1 MHKNII
7 IVTACSFIALLAYGV
22 AQADKHE
29 EKGVENK
36 FTPIFNGKNL
46 EGWDGEEKLWRVE
59 DGMLVGETTKENPTP
74 KNTFLIW
81 EDGEVE
87 DFELKFKYRYT
98 SEKANSGIQVR
109 SERLEG
115 YVVRGYQPDIADV
128 DWITGIHYEERGRG
142 ILARRGQKAVFH
154 ADGSKD
160 VTRFAEEKDLAKH
173 INGRNEWNDYHVIGR
188 GNTII
193 TKINGQKMHEVVDDS
208 PKARPSGIIAFQ
220 LHAGPPMTLHFKD
233 IELKHLAGK
242 DKQD

>member
-1 MHKNII
+1 MRKNLI
-7 IVTACSFIALLAYGV
+7 IVSVCSLLVMLTYGV
-22 AQADKHE
+22 ALADKQ
-29 EKGVENK
+29 EKEK
-36 FTPIFNGKNL
+36 DQDAFTPIFNGKDL
-46 EGWDGEEKLWRVE
+46 DGWDGEEKLWRVE

-109 SERLEG
+109 SERLDG

-142 ILARRGQKAVFH
+142 ILARRGQRAVFH

-160 VTRFAEEKDLAKH
+160 VTRFAEEKDLAEH
-173 INGRNEWNDYHVIGR
+173 INGRNEWNDYHVIGL
-188 GNTII
+188 GNTIT

-208 PKARPSGIIAFQ
+208 PKARRSGILAFQ

-233 IELKHLAGK
+233 IKLKRLSAQ
-242 DKQD
+242 DKGE